1 MSGVKKPAKPA
12 PKPAAGKVRRPAKT
26 HPQGRPTMCTP
37 EVIERLCAEMEALGF
52 VGAACARAGVAKSTV
67 EEWVQRGKDGQEP
80 FAEFAGRWAQARARA
95 NARHV
100 EAIQAS
106 PDWRAR
112 AWLLERAAPDEY
124 PRDPAVVVTQ
134 TVTGASDG
142 AIALLRRLVDAPPE
156 APEDD
161 PEAR

>member
-1 MSGVKKPAKPA
+1 MAEST
-12 PKPAAGKVRRPAKT
+12 PKPTPRKPKRPPKT
-26 HPQGRPTMCTP
+26 HDTGRPTLCTP
-37 EVIERLCAEMEALGF
+37 EVIDRLCAEMEALGF
-52 VGAACARAGVAKSTV
+52 VGAACARANVHKSTV
-67 EEWVQRGKDGQEP
+67 LDWVRRGEAGEAP
-80 FAEFAGRWAQARARA
+80 FSDFSARWARARAQA

-161 PEAR
+161 PASR

>member
-1 MSGVKKPAKPA
+1 MAEQA
-12 PKPAAGKVRRPAKT
+12 PKPTPRKPKRPPKT
-26 HPQGRPTMCTP
+26 HDTGRPTLCTP
-37 EVIERLCAEMEALGF
+37 EVIDRLCAEMEALGF
-52 VGAACARAGVAKSTV
+52 VGAACARAGVARSTV
-67 EEWVQRGKDGQEP
+67 EEWVIRGKDGQEP
-80 FAEFAGRWAQARARA
+80 YAGFAAKWAQARARA

-142 AIALLRRLVDAPPE
+142 AIALLRRLVDASPE

-161 PEAR
+161 PGAR

>member
-1 MSGVKKPAKPA
+1 MSARKPA
-12 PKPAAGKVRRPAKT
+12 PRKPTRAPKT
-26 HPQGRPTMCTP
+26 HDTGRPTLCTP
-37 EVIERLCAEMEALGF
+37 EIIERLCAEMEALGF
-52 VGAACARAGVAKSTV
+52 VGAACARASVHKSTV
-67 EEWVQRGKDGQEP
+67 LDWVRRGEAGEAP
-80 FAEFAGRWAQARARA
+80 FSDFSARWAQARARA

-134 TVTGASDG
+134 TVHGASDG

-161 PEAR
+161 PSAR